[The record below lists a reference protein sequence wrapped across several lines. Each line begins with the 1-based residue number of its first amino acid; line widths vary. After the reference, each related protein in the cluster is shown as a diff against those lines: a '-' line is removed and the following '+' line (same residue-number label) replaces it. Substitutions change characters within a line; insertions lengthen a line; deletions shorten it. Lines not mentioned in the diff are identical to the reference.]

1 MDRRTCSADGGARM
15 FHDVSTSIN
24 WVNPTV
30 PIFGWYPDRKERGR
44 ARGQRM
50 PEKANAGL

>member
-1 MDRRTCSADGGARM
+1 
-15 FHDVSTSIN
+15 VSISIN

-30 PIFGWYPDRKERGR
+30 PIFGWYPDREEGGR

-50 PEKANAGL
+50 PEKAKAGL